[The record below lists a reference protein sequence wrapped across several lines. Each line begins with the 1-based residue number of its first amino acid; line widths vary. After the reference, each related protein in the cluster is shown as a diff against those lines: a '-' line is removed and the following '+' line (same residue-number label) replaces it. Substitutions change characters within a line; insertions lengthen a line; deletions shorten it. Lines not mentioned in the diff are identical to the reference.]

1 MPDQAGSLAYLLL
14 LLVLLAV
21 FALPALRRGGLGRI
35 ARGAG
40 AWALIFVGVTLAVGL
55 FLDIRTE
62 MPTQRQAGAVVE
74 VPRGPDG
81 HYHLTLGIDGTPVR
95 FIVDTGATDMVLAHE
110 DAERVGI
117 DLGEV
122 IYTGQAMTA
131 NGLVRTGR
139 VLVDEVRLGEIVDRG
154 VHASVTEGEMPG
166 SLLGMSYL
174 DRFGR
179 ISIEDGLLML
189 ER

>member
-1 MPDQAGSLAYLLL
+1 MPDLAPNLAYVVL
-14 LLVLLAV
+14 LLVGVSV
-21 FALPALRRGGLGRI
+21 FALPAIRRMGGGAAGRI
-35 ARGAG
+35 AG
-40 AWALIFVGVTLAVGL
+40 AWLLIFLGATLAAGL
-55 FLDIRTE
+55 FLDIRSE
-62 MPTQRQAGAVVE
+62 LPSQRAAGAMVE

-81 HYHLTLGIDGTPVR
+81 HYHLVLELDGTPVR
-95 FIVDTGATDMVLAHE
+95 FIVDTGASDIVLSHE

-122 IYTGQAMTA
+122 IYTGRAMTA

-139 VLVDEVRLGEIVDRG
+139 VTLDEVRLGNVVDRD
-154 VHASVTEGEMPG
+154 VRAAVTEGEMPG

-174 DRFGR
+174 DRFAR
-179 ISIEDGLLML
+179 LSIEGGRLIL